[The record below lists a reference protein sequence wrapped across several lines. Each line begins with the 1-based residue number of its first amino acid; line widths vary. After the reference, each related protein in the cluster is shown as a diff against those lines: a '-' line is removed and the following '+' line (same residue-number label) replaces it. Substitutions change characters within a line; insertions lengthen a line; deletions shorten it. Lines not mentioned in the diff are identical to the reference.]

1 MAFALADSTAFGT
14 ADEAADFVDSVLGA
28 STEYSIIGLDLD
40 GTILLWNEGARR
52 LYGYEARDVVGK
64 ANVSLLHT
72 PEDVAVGKPAQI
84 AEDAL
89 RHGKWEGI
97 VERRR
102 QDGTRFPARVVV
114 NPRRNR
120 DGDVVGLA
128 LISTDVSEEVRQTC
142 KLEESRR
149 AEERFRAVLDSSLD
163 AIITADDTG
172 TIMSWN
178 RGAAGMFGHDA
189 DAVVGKPLTM
199 LMPQRFRAAHSGAIE
214 RLTAGGKPTILGS
227 VVELTA
233 IDSSGEEFPVE
244 LSLTGLDSDAG
255 RAYAGILRDLRE
267 RSDAE
272 ERFRGLLESA
282 PDAMVIVD
290 AQ

>member
-1 MAFALADSTAFGT
+1 MCSSRSARLRRRPTFPCCSSAGTRLRRSQPTTCASRSTPASSSPSSTTSSASGAGDHSTRPTSRQQMAFALADSTVFGT

-28 STEYSIIGLDLD
+28 STEYWIIGLDLA
-40 GTILLWNEGARR
+40 GTILLWNGGARR

-114 NPRRNR
+114 NRRRNR
-120 DGDVVGLA
+120 DGEVVGLA
-128 LISTDVSEEVRQTC
+128 LVSTDVSEEVRQTR

-149 AEERFRAVLDSSLD
+149 AEE
-163 AIITADDTG
+163 
-172 TIMSWN
+172 
-178 RGAAGMFGHDA
+178 
-189 DAVVGKPLTM
+189 
-199 LMPQRFRAAHSGAIE
+199 
-214 RLTAGGKPTILGS
+214 
-227 VVELTA
+227 
-233 IDSSGEEFPVE
+233 
-244 LSLTGLDSDAG
+244 
-255 RAYAGILRDLRE
+255 
-267 RSDAE
+267 
-272 ERFRGLLESA
+272 
-282 PDAMVIVD
+282 
-290 AQ
+290 